1 MNIILSTC
9 QQQDYSRDRG
19 RRFNPDNSE
28 TLCCCCKISDCI
40 ADSFFLHYKQMEVL
54 YTTTVFTEIT
64 LHSTQSRS
72 TSCALDIYCLCFMG
86 KYVSILNAPWKRASS
101 GTFKAPRVPVPLK

>member
-19 RRFNPDNSE
+19 RQFNPDNSE

-40 ADSFFLHYKQMEVL
+40 ADSFFFLHYKQMEV
-54 YTTTVFTEIT
+54 F
-64 LHSTQSRS
+64 
-72 TSCALDIYCLCFMG
+72 IY
-86 KYVSILNAPWKRASS
+86 YYSIYRDNLAFNSI
-101 GTFKAPRVPVPLK
+101 